1 MKAQL
6 FRLINKVVRINADAV
21 TSYKAG
27 SEAESI
33 PLCIHPINYFVG
45 IDPHSIKDHCQLIHE
60 SNVDVSLTVFNYLHC
75 FCCPYIAY
83 RISAGCNNDIDAFRS
98 YCASRGI
105 TYLIDDPEFFGYDY
119 PSGALYNKE
128 FFAEYLTPVAYFPEE
143 ATTIYRIN

>member
-1 MKAQL
+1 MNRFFLAGRPAYYGWPYYAWSAGHDTYTREQVYYW
-6 FRLINKVVRINADAV
+6 LI
-21 TSYKAG
+21 S
-27 SEAESI
+27 
-33 PLCIHPINYFVG
+33 
-45 IDPHSIKDHCQLIHE
+45 
-60 SNVDVSLTVFNYLHC
+60 
-75 FCCPYIAY
+75 
-83 RISAGCNNDIDAFRS
+83 GCNNDIDAFRS